1 MMTMYG
7 EKYSGDT
14 KYVEL
19 CRRTQSIYRHEIGQ
33 PIAPYRGHMYG
44 NYISNGKES
53 GANFLAEYIHAH
65 ALKRIRD
72 KKPYEMI
79 QEDRL
84 FNNLLSSQP
93 MAFNLFYPLEKLRS
107 ESPQD
112 ATRAIQAA
120 LPCYDIALV
129 EEVALEFIPE
139 KYKDITGDRSAMDAI
154 IRYVDF
160 EGKNCFIAIETKYS
174 ESLGANEA
182 KDDATKEKE
191 RRVAVE
197 LGFFCDEAAKQ
208 IASGEVPLTQIYRN
222 FLLSEAYG
230 KKCGLGSFSIVLAP
244 SIHPSTERE
253 VASLLPK
260 LKEEYAKKLKIVHLE
275 DFVDALIAN
284 TPEEYSSLF
293 DRFKSRYLD
302 FDKARK
308 TL

>member
-1 MMTMYG
+1 
-7 EKYSGDT
+7 
-14 KYVEL
+14 
-19 CRRTQSIYRHEIGQ
+19 
-33 PIAPYRGHMYG
+33 MYG

-65 ALKRIRD
+65 ALKRVRD

>member
-1 MMTMYG
+1 MYG

-65 ALKRIRD
+65 ALKRVRD

-139 KYKDITGDRSAMDAI
+139 KYKDITGDKSAMDAI
-154 IRYVDF
+154 IRYVDS

-191 RRVAVE
+191 RRVAVD
-197 LGFFCDEAAKQ
+197 LGIFRDEAAEK
-208 IASGEVPLTQIYRN
+208 IASGDVPLTQIYRN

-244 SIHPSTERE
+244 SIHPSTDRE

-302 FDKARK
+302 FDKAKK

>member
-65 ALKRIRD
+65 ALKRVRD

>member
-65 ALKRIRD
+65 ALKRVRD

-129 EEVALEFIPE
+129 EEVVLEFIPE
-139 KYKDITGDRSAMDAI
+139 KYKDITGDKSAMDAI
-154 IRYVDF
+154 IRYVDS

-197 LGFFCDEAAKQ
+197 LGVFRDEAAKQ
-208 IASGEVPLTQIYRN
+208 IASGDVPLTQIYRN

-244 SIHPSTERE
+244 SIHPSTDRE

-260 LKEEYAKKLKIVHLE
+260 LKEEYAEKLRIVHLE

-293 DRFKSRYLD
+293 ARFKSRYLD

>member
-1 MMTMYG
+1 MYG

-230 KKCGLGSFSIVLAP
+230 NRYGLASYSIILSP
-244 SIHPSTERE
+244 SIHPSTDRE